1 MAQENLNTST
11 PNDGLGDF
19 LRSAFIKVQNM
30 FTELYSTKVDKVV
43 GKDLSK
49 NDFTDVLKNKVDN
62 VEAFAQVN
70 VQSDFA
76 QIDNTK
82 KDFIKNKPTIPVLAD
97 YVLNG
102 GYVGTAQDIVNLIP
116 TSGTTTLTFTQIN
129 LVSTGDTFFK
139 LPLVLTGTKVILG
152 VKVAITAGNTYG
164 KPASDWV
171 NNEIINFDS
180 NVAQTIT
187 VITS

>member
-30 FTELYSTKVDKVV
+30 FTELYSTKVDKVA

-49 NDFTDVLKNKVDN
+49 NDFTDVLKTKLDN

-70 VQSDFA
+70 IQSDFA

-82 KDFIKNKPTIPVLAD
+82 KDFIKNKPTIPVLAN

-102 GYVGTAQDIVNLIP
+102 GYVGTAQDIVNLIKP
-116 TSGTTTLTFTQIN
+116 GITTSTFTQLN
-129 LVSTGDTFFK
+129 LVAMGNGSFK
-139 LPLVLTGTKVILG
+139 LPLVLAAGQAVLAI
-152 VKVAITAGNTYG
+152 KVAITSGSTYQM
-164 KPASDWV
+164 PASEWS

>member
-11 PNDGLGDF
+11 PNSGLGDF
-19 LRSAFIKVQNM
+19 LRSAFVKVQNM
-30 FTELYSTKVDKVV
+30 FTDLYTNKVDKLA

-49 NDFTDVLKNKVDN
+49 NDFTDVLKSKVDN

-70 VQSDFA
+70 VQADFA

-82 KDFIKNKPTIPVLAD
+82 KDFIKNKPTIPVLAN

-102 GYVGTAQDIVNLIP
+102 GYVGTAQDIVNLIVP
-116 TSGTTTLTFTQIN
+116 GVTTLTFTQAN

-139 LPLVLTGTKVILG
+139 LPLVLTGSKVILG

-164 KPASDWV
+164 KPASDWI

-180 NVAQTIT
+180 NVPQTIT